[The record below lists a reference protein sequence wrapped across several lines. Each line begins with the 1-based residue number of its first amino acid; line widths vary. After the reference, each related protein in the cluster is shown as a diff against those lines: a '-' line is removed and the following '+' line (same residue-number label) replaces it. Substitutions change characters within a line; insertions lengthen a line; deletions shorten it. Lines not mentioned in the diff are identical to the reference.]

1 MHTYSASVRVNYTEV
16 PNASVLVYADAS
28 ILINLEVSVLRT
40 DWNRR
45 TNFDSLACIGADSNN
60 LLVSSVAEPEVT
72 VINWSALRVDR
83 LDDVP
88 VLRVVPFVVL
98 YHVEVSFFDN
108 FDVLTSAMDKG
119 FEDAGFT
126 RVSGHYWKLNGEK
139 NANNRKAKET
149 FEARAKYI
157 DENRDKIGFAGALA
171 LKGEKVTLKYT
182 YGDEKDAVLA
192 TYTFVK
198 EDAK

>member
-1 MHTYSASVRVNYTEV
+1 MKKFFTFAIIAVV
-16 PNASVLVYADAS
+16 
-28 ILINLEVSVLRT
+28 
-40 DWNRR
+40 
-45 TNFDSLACIGADSNN
+45 
-60 LLVSSVAEPEVT
+60 
-72 VINWSALRVDR
+72 SALC
-83 LDDVP
+83 LTSCTKEMGDVI
-88 VLRVVPFVVL
+88 

-182 YGDEKDAVLA
+182 YSDEKDAVLA